1 PSSPEGRGAH
11 PGGAP
16 AEPMERRLLAI
27 LAADVV
33 DYSRL
38 MNADEAGTLHA
49 LRRQQKELIQ
59 PLVAGHG
66 GRVVKLMG
74 DGVLAEFASVVQA
87 VACAAELQRR
97 IAAANAALPPAERL
111 RLRIGVNLGDV
122 MVEEGDIYGDGVNIA
137 SRLQQLADPGGICL
151 SASAHDQVKHQL

>member
-1 PSSPEGRGAH
+1 
-11 PGGAP
+11 
-16 AEPMERRLLAI
+16 MERRLLAI

-97 IAAANAALPPAERL
+97 IAAANAALPPAERHGDGL
-111 RLRIGVNLGDV
+111 QTRLALDRQDQSRLRIAGRR
-122 MVEEGDIYGDGVNIA
+122 
-137 SRLQQLADPGGICL
+137 SRGRWCQTRQCQAGSARPRISRSL
-151 SASAHDQVKHQL
+151 SRS